1 MKFNEH
7 LTTLTVVFLLIF
19 TKTILFIAFVN
30 LIIFPI
36 VFIHGDEEGELL
48 CTTLPVVIATAAAVV
63 FLQLCI
69 IVTCLLCLYTA
80 KRGKKAQEHRASHS
94 DRQSLRSSSR
104 SSSTSS
110 SHHGISTLYHDQL
123 TYR

>member
-1 MKFNEH
+1 MMRLQFSGNSFKLVSYYRHLKF
-7 LTTLTVVFLLIF
+7 TTYFSVI
-19 TKTILFIAFVN
+19 
-30 LIIFPI
+30 
-36 VFIHGDEEGELL
+36 IHGDEEGELL

-80 KRGKKAQEHRASHS
+80 KRGGKKAGEERAQS
-94 DRQSLRSSSR
+94 DRQSLRSSR

-110 SHHGISTLYHDQL
+110 SHHAIPTLYHDQL
-123 TYR
+123 TFRSETFSVHF

>member
-1 MKFNEH
+1 MFNH
-7 LTTLTVVFLLIF
+7 CNGLFMCTLFSVI
-19 TKTILFIAFVN
+19 
-30 LIIFPI
+30 
-36 VFIHGDEEGELL
+36 IHGDEEGELL

-80 KRGKKAQEHRASHS
+80 KRSKKAGQERAHS
-94 DRQSLRSSSR
+94 DRQSLRSSR

-110 SHHGISTLYHDQL
+110 SHHGMPTLYHDQL
-123 TYR
+123 TFR

>member
-1 MKFNEH
+1 M
-7 LTTLTVVFLLIF
+7 
-19 TKTILFIAFVN
+19 
-30 LIIFPI
+30 
-36 VFIHGDEEGELL
+36 

-110 SHHGISTLYHDQL
+110 SHHGIPTLYHDQL